1 MFPLFVINARGEGCG
16 WERGRGNGLDL
27 PVLLSRSTRGFLN
40 KGSSLLVWRGLN
52 EPGGEKGDFWL
63 VLYVI
68 EPNFVM
74 EFGFVLLCRSY
85 LRGKD
90 I

>member
-1 MFPLFVINARGEGCG
+1 MPGVKLVDGNVEGEMYGF
-16 WERGRGNGLDL
+16 DL

-52 EPGGEKGDFWL
+52 EPGGEKGGFWL

-74 EFGFVLLCRSY
+74 EFGFVLLCRSHS
-85 LRGKD
+85 RGKD